1 LGSVHLSRK
10 RVAIFALALGGF
22 GIGLTEFVTFGLLPQ
37 IAKDLMP
44 GLFHSD
50 RGEALGRAGWTVSAY
65 ALGVVVGAPTLAVLS
80 ARAHK
85 VRLLAGLLIGL
96 AVGNVLSALAPSLGL
111 LLVARFIAGIPH
123 GAYFGVAG
131 LLAAEMIGPGARSR
145 GLAIVLSGLTIAN
158 VVGVPAITRLGQL
171 TSWRL
176 AYVAVAVVFMAAMAI
191 AVLTLHDPGE
201 ATESSPR
208 AEFGAL
214 RSPAV
219 WLSVAVAAIGFAGF
233 FAVDSYLVPV
243 TTHSAHLAAS
253 VAPWVLAT
261 VGLGMT
267 VGNAAGGLSADH
279 RPTASLFG
287 GLVAL
292 AAAMCAFA
300 LLADTTV
307 GLFLTAFAVGATALF
322 MGPALQALLIRAA
335 PRAVLIGPAL
345 NQSAMNTA
353 NAIGAIA
360 GGAVLSANLPYTA
373 TGWVG
378 AGLALGG
385 LALALVAA
393 KAMTSFRAGPVEAA
407 QPDGAGL

>member
-1 LGSVHLSRK
+1 LGRVHLTQK

-37 IAKDLMP
+37 IARDVMP
-44 GLFHSD
+44 GLFDTD
-50 RGEALGRAGWTVSAY
+50 RGEALSRAGWTVSAY
-65 ALGVVVGAPTLAVLS
+65 ALGVVVGAPTLAVLG
-80 ARAHK
+80 ARMNK
-85 VRLLAGLLIGL
+85 VKLLAFLLIGL
-96 AVGNVLSALAPSLGL
+96 AVGNLLSALAPSLGL
-111 LLVARFIAGIPH
+111 LLVARFLAGIPH

-176 AYVAVAVVFMAAMAI
+176 AYVTVAVVFMIAMTI

-219 WLSVAVAAIGFAGF
+219 WLAVAVAAIGFAGF

-243 TTHSAHLAAS
+243 TTHSAHLSSAT
-253 VAPWVLAT
+253 APWVLAT

-267 VGNAAGGLSADH
+267 VGNAAGGMFADR
-279 RPTASLFG
+279 RPTASLLG

-292 AAAMCAFA
+292 ATAMCAFA
-300 LLADTTV
+300 LVAHTTI

-322 MGPALQALLIRAA
+322 MGPPLQALLIRAA

-353 NAIGAIA
+353 NAIGALA

-393 KAMTSFRAGPVEAA
+393 KGIASFRRTPVEAPA
-407 QPDGAGL
+407 LE

>member
-1 LGSVHLSRK
+1 VRPSRK
-10 RVAIFALALGGF
+10 QVAIFALALGGF

-37 IAKDLMP
+37 IARDLLP
-44 GLFHSD
+44 GTFHSD
-50 RGEALGRAGWTVSAY
+50 RGEALSQAGWTVSAY
-65 ALGVVVGAPTLAVLS
+65 ALGVVVGAPTLVVLS
-80 ARAHK
+80 ARMHK
-85 VRLLAGLLIGL
+85 VKLLAFLLVGL
-96 AVGNVLSALAPSLGL
+96 AVGNLLSALAPSLGL
-111 LLVARFIAGIPH
+111 LLVARFLAGIPH

-176 AYVAVAVVFMAAMAI
+176 AYVTVAVVFIVAMTI

-201 ATESSPR
+201 AVESSPR

-214 RSPAV
+214 RAPAV
-219 WLSVAVAAIGFAGF
+219 WLSFAVAAVGFAGF

-243 TTHSAHLAAS
+243 TTHSAHLSAS

-261 VGLGMT
+261 VGIGMT
-267 VGNAAGGLSADH
+267 VGNAAGGICADR
-279 RPTASLFG
+279 RPIASLLG
-287 GLVAL
+287 GLLAL
-292 AAAMCAFA
+292 TAAMCAFA
-300 LLADTTV
+300 LLAHTTV

-322 MGPALQALLIRAA
+322 MGSPLQALLIRAA
-335 PRAVLIGPAL
+335 PGAVLIGPAL
-345 NQSAMNTA
+345 NQSAANTA
-353 NAIGAIA
+353 NAIGALA

-393 KAMTSFRAGPVEAA
+393 RTMTSFGRGPQR
-407 QPDGAGL
+407 QPALE